1 MPRGGGVIDGRK
13 YTEHA
18 LERMAPDTI
27 QVRAELTKRARE
39 RAERKGYPFGS
50 KEYVNELKGVD
61 PRGMTPNVVEDIIKT
76 GTRKPGDNPGTWKY
90 VREDG
95 YVVIN
100 DKGDVVTVV
109 PATTKD

>member
-1 MPRGGGVIDGRK
+1 
-13 YTEHA
+13 
-18 LERMAPDTI
+18 
-27 QVRAELTKRARE
+27 
-39 RAERKGYPFGS
+39 
-50 KEYVNELKGVD
+50 
-61 PRGMTPNVVEDIIKT
+61 MTPNVVEDIIKI
-76 GTRKPGDNPGTWKY
+76 GTRKLGGNLGTWKY